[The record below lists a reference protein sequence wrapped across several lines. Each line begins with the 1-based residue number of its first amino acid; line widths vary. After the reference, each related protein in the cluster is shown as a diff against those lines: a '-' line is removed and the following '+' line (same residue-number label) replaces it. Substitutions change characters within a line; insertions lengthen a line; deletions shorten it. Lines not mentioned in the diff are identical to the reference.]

1 MKLNENEN
9 ENSPFNFDALDANDP
24 FAPSETSELNTT
36 ELNAEK
42 LNFAELNTSE
52 LNTDQPEPINI
63 IDPVAVTVDT
73 VDPGRLMECVCPKCA
88 QKTEVD
94 LALMSENGFVTTC
107 QSCKK
112 EIHVI
117 RESCACR
124 ARRRAHEINCV
135 YCGKQLDHHA
145 HCHSCAKPFPDYF
158 VTVNPDAARSKAR
171 SEFFQKKLAA
181 IRDLNFSFKPT
192 FSRSSKDAGTKYSPT
207 SKTSIAAQGK
217 SKPTTQRYAVLA
229 ISLIVV
235 IVLAAGGT
243 FAYNSYK
250 SGQLFAEN
258 YIKAL
263 YCIKTGVDTNLKT
276 SASMKTE
283 WETAALSGRSLS
295 PSISSKDEAK
305 AVKLR
310 SEVDKNMQKISE
322 PPKKFSQ
329 ANNSLMEVHKIYLET
344 EALIASKPKSLPEF
358 SSSIDNL
365 EKKMSQTSQS
375 LKSNLPDALKQ
386 ELEKAKLKYRGLT
399 DF

>member
-1 MKLNENEN
+1 MKLNEND
-9 ENSPFNFDALDANDP
+9 NSPFNFDALNADDP
-24 FAPSETSELNTT
+24 FAPSETPELNTA

-42 LNFAELNTSE
+42 LNIEELNTAELNI
-52 LNTDQPEPINI
+52 DQPESINI
-63 IDPVAVTVDT
+63 IDPVEVTVDT

-94 LALMSENGFVTTC
+94 LALVSENGFVTTC

-135 YCGKQLDHHA
+135 NCGKLLDYHS

-171 SEFFQKKLAA
+171 NEFFQKKLTA
-181 IRDLNFSFKPT
+181 IRELNFSFKPT
-192 FSRSSKDAGTKYSPT
+192 FGRSSKDAVTKYSPT
-207 SKTSIAAQGK
+207 SKTSSAAKGK
-217 SKPTTQRYAVLA
+217 SKPAAQKYAVLA

-276 SASMKTE
+276 CTSMKAE
-283 WETAALSGRSLS
+283 WELASQSGRSFS
-295 PSISSKDEAK
+295 PGIGNKDETK

-310 SEVDKNMQKISE
+310 GEVDKIMQKISE

-329 ANNSLMEVHKIYLET
+329 ANNSLMEMHKIYLEA
-344 EALIASKPKSLPEF
+344 EALIASKPNSAKELG
-358 SSSIDNL
+358 SSIDSL
-365 EKKMSQTSQS
+365 EKKMSQTAQA
-375 LKSNLPDALKQ
+375 LKSNLPDTLKM
-386 ELEKAKLKYRGLT
+386 ELEKAKLKYRGLA

>member
-1 MKLNENEN
+1 MKMNDND
-9 ENSPFNFDALDANDP
+9 NSPFNFDALDANDP
-24 FAPSETSELNTT
+24 FAPSETPELNAAELNTETLNTT
-36 ELNAEK
+36 ELNT
-42 LNFAELNTSE
+42 AELNA
-52 LNTDQPEPINI
+52 DQPEPINI
-63 IDPVAVTVDT
+63 IDPVEVTFDK
-73 VDPGRLMECVCPKCA
+73 VDPGRLMECLCPKCA

-94 LALMSENGFVTTC
+94 LALVSENGFVATC
-107 QSCKK
+107 QSCNK

-124 ARRRAHEINCV
+124 AKRRAHEINCV

-181 IRDLNFSFKPT
+181 IRELNFSFKPT
-192 FSRSSKDAGTKYSPT
+192 FSRSSKDSVIKYSPT
-207 SKTSIAAQGK
+207 SKTGSVAKGK
-217 SKPTTQRYAVLA
+217 SKPSTRRYAVLA

-243 FAYNSYK
+243 FAYNTYK

-263 YCIKTGVDTNLKT
+263 YCIKTGVNTNLKT
-276 SASMKTE
+276 SASMKSE
-283 WETAALSGRSLS
+283 WELASQSGRSFS
-295 PSISSKDEAK
+295 PGVGNKDETK

-310 SEVDKNMQKISE
+310 GEVDKIIQKISE

-329 ANNSLMEVHKIYLET
+329 ANNSLMEMHKIYLET
-344 EALIASKPKSLPEF
+344 EALLASKPNSARELGI
-358 SSSIDNL
+358 SIDNL
-365 EKKMSQTSQS
+365 EKKMSQTSQA
-375 LKSNLPDALKQ
+375 LKSNLPDMLKM
-386 ELEKAKLKYRGLT
+386 ELEKAKLKYRGLA